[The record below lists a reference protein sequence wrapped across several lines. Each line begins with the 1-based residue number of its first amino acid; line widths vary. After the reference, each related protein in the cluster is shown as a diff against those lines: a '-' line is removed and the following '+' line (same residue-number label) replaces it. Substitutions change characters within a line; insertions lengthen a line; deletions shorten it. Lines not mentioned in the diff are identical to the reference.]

1 MWNTECRHDADL
13 MQTRR
18 LRALSYTSCNFRH
31 LRDLPNLCAQLDRQE
46 AGRDNPQAVL
56 TKTSETICR

>member
-18 LRALSYTSCNFRH
+18 LRV
-31 LRDLPNLCAQLDRQE
+31 QLDRQG
-46 AGRDNPQAVL
+46 AGRDNPQAVLPQAVL